1 MDFGN
6 NNKMF
11 LYLSLGDKAANMEY
25 MYDLKESIDEDILKG
40 AVADALKAFPF
51 FCLKP
56 YISAE
61 GRLAACD
68 NDAKVPVHKADGKKV
83 RLGTK
88 DTNGYLFRVT
98 YLDNRIT
105 VIASHGIGDGRG
117 ISSFAQTVVYYYLTA
132 KGYSIDTQGLIY
144 TIEDAGDPAIRDILT
159 EKVKSIDFKREGAA
173 TPENIEFFSPP
184 DAKVYFGT
192 PDTRQ
197 FRIIWEQDKFIK
209 TVKSMGGTPLVF
221 VHTIIAKAMYRYYNL
236 TDENIIAN
244 VPVDLRERLKSRA
257 QSNFT
262 TNVNL
267 VITPEDLKMDMSSLM
282 SLLRDRLKA
291 ATDLDKML
299 NDIANFSFIYDYL
312 DQITFEDETGLNAFA
327 EQITK
332 KPPVRTYLLS
342 NIGAVKLPKD
352 MVPLVDNVDIS
363 FTNLEST
370 PVFTLLTYENRG
382 TLIIGQNYE
391 DNGFIRV
398 LQDVF
403 DEHGVKT
410 TLSDCGLIRSDA
422 VNIMD
427 FERQE
432 RLND

>member
-1 MDFGN
+1 MEFGN

-11 LYLSLGDKAANMEY
+11 LYLSLGDKAATMEY
-25 MYDLKESIDEDILKG
+25 MYDLKESIDEGLLKG
-40 AVADALKAFPF
+40 AVANALKAFPF
-51 FCLKP
+51 FRLKP
-56 YISAE
+56 YISAQ
-61 GRLAACD
+61 GKLIACE
-68 NDAKVPVHKADGKKV
+68 NDAEVPVYKADGKNV

-98 YLDNRIT
+98 YLGNRIT

-132 KGYSIDTQGLIY
+132 KGHIIDTQGLIY
-144 TIEDAGDPAIRDILT
+144 TMEDALDTTIKDILT
-159 EKVKSIDFKREGAA
+159 DKVKSMEFKSQEAA
-173 TPENIEFFSPP
+173 PLENPRFFSPC
-184 DAKVYFGT
+184 DEKVYFGT

-209 TVKSMGGTPLVF
+209 TVKSIGGTPLVF
-221 VHTIIAKAMYRYYNL
+221 VHTIIARAMYEYYNL
-236 TDENIIAN
+236 TNENIIGN
-244 VPVDLRERLKSRA
+244 VPVDLRERLNSRA

-267 VITPEDLKMDMSSLM
+267 VITGEDLKKDMPSCM
-282 SLLRDRLKA
+282 SLLRERLKA

-312 DQITFEDETGLNAFA
+312 DEITLEDETGLNAFK
-327 EQITK
+327 EQIVK
-332 KPPVRTYLLS
+332 KPPVRTYLLT
-342 NIGAVKLPKD
+342 NIGAVKLPVD

-363 FTNLEST
+363 VTNLEST
-370 PVFTLLTYENRG
+370 PVFTMLTYENRG

-391 DNGFIRV
+391 DTGFISV
-398 LQDVF
+398 LRDVF
-403 DEHGVKT
+403 NKYGIDT

-427 FERQE
+427 FEKTK
-432 RLND
+432 